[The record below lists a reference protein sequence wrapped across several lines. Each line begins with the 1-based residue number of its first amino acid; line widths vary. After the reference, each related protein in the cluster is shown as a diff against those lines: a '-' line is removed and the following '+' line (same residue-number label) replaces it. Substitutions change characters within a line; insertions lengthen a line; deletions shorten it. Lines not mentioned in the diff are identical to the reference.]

1 MNDQSLIT
9 RPALATITLMAG
21 SLLLM
26 GGLMEINMQ
35 HARSP
40 DRGYSVNASSIFP
53 GFTVAQLP
61 PPKHGLVVTSL
72 RTDSE
77 AEERGVA
84 VGDQITAIEDQR
96 VNTLQAAEML
106 LQKDPRDRISFH
118 LLRNH
123 HPVDVSLRRYKDASH
138 GT

>member
-1 MNDQSLIT
+1 MI
-9 RPALATITLMAG
+9 G
-21 SLLLM
+21 SFLLT
-26 GGLMEINMQ
+26 GGLMVINLQ
-35 HARSP
+35 HGRSP
-40 DRGYSVNASSIFP
+40 DRGFSVNAAGIFP

-77 AEERGVA
+77 AEETGIA
-84 VGDQITAIEDQR
+84 VGDEITAIGDKR
-96 VNTLQAAEML
+96 VNSVEAAEIL
-106 LQKDPRDRISFH
+106 LLKDPSDPISFH

-123 HPVDVSLRRYKDASH
+123 NPVDVSLRRYKEGSH